1 MQLRLNVV
9 PEHSKDKVEP
19 GAEACGENRKAV
31 NNLPVKVAKE
41 TEEVVHWQKTHE
53 VPARHWV

>member
-1 MQLRLNVV
+1 MQMRLDVV

-19 GAEACGENRKAV
+19 GAETCAENHKAV
-31 NNLPVKVAKE
+31 NNLAVKIAKE
-41 TEEVVHWQKTHE
+41 TEEVVHRQKTHE